1 MAEVSIVRCNDYNK
15 DNVRAALSQALE
27 AVGGLDM
34 IKEGMKVGIK
44 VNLVTGAKPEKAVT
58 THPAMVCEL
67 IKMLT
72 EKGAEAVVGDSP
84 GGLYTSAFVNGV
96 YSVSGLKSVEKAGG
110 RLNQDFFEKMAEYPE
125 AEVLKKF
132 EYTAWLDDVDVI
144 INFAKLKTHGM
155 MGMSAAAK
163 NMFGAIPGI
172 VKPEYHF
179 RFPDYDKFASMIV
192 DLDEYFKPVLSIV
205 DAVTGM
211 EGNGPTMGTPR
222 HIGCVIASPS
232 PHKADLVCA
241 HILGLAPDRL
251 PILSAAIRRGLCPEA
266 MGGLDIKG
274 DPDEFYISDYN
285 NIAHRS
291 SIVFNGKGFF
301 RGMVF
306 RVIQWAV
313 RSRPVLKKDECVGCR
328 VCENICPAKAVT
340 IKKGKARINRGECI
354 SCFCCQEFCPKG
366 AMKVKRPFVAK
377 ILDKKGRV
385 APAKNAR

>member
-1 MAEVSIVRCNDYNK
+1 MAEVSIVKCKDYSEN
-15 DNVRAALSQALE
+15 NVRQALGEALSAI
-27 AVGGLDM
+27 GGLDM
-34 IKEGMKVGIK
+34 IKPGMKVGIK

-67 IKMLT
+67 IRMLN
-72 EKGAEAVVGDSP
+72 ERGAEAVVGDSP

-96 YSVSGLKSVEKAGG
+96 YTVSGLRPVEKLGAK
-110 RLNQDFFEKMAEYPE
+110 LNQDFSEKKTQYSE
-125 AEVLKKF
+125 AEVLKEF
-132 EYTAWLDDVDVI
+132 EYTAWLDSVDVI

-192 DLDEYFKPVLSIV
+192 DLDEYFKPVINIV
-205 DAVTGM
+205 DAVVGM

-222 HIGCVIASPS
+222 QIGCIIASPS
-232 PHKADLVCA
+232 PHKADLVCS
-241 HILGLAPDRL
+241 HILGLKVDEL
-251 PILSAAIRRGLCPEA
+251 PILKCAVRRGLCPAALSEVSVY
-266 MGGLDIKG
+266 G
-274 DPDEFYISDYN
+274 DPGEFYISDYN

-301 RGMVF
+301 RGMIF
-306 RVIQWAV
+306 RIIQWAV
-313 RSRPVLKKDECVGCR
+313 RSRPALKKDECVGCR
-328 VCENICPAKAVT
+328 VCENICPAKAIRMVN
-340 IKKGKARINRGECI
+340 GKAKIDRSLCI

-377 ILDKKGRV
+377 ILDKKGM
-385 APAKNAR
+385 

>member
-1 MAEVSIVRCNDYNK
+1 MSEVSVVKCNDYNEN
-15 DNVRAALSQALE
+15 NVRSALTEALSAI
-27 AVGGLDM
+27 GGLDM
-34 IKEGMKVGIK
+34 IEPGMKVGIK

-58 THPAMVCEL
+58 THPMMVCEL
-67 IKMLT
+67 IKLLS
-72 EKGAEAVVGDSP
+72 EKGAEVVVGDSP
-84 GGLYTSAFVNGV
+84 GGLYNAAFVNGV

-110 RLNQDFFEKMAEYPE
+110 KLNQDFSEKMASYPE
-125 AEVLKKF
+125 GEVLKEF
-132 EYTAWLDDVDVI
+132 EYTAWLDGVDVI

-163 NMFGAIPGI
+163 NMFGVVPGV

-241 HILGLAPDRL
+241 NILGLTPDRL
-251 PILSAAIRRGLCPEA
+251 PILSAAIRRGLCPVSMSE
-266 MGGLDIKG
+266 LDITG

-291 SIVFNGKGFF
+291 SIVFNGKGVFKGMLF
-301 RGMVF
+301 RI
-306 RVIQWAV
+306 IQWAV
-313 RSRPVLKKDECVGCR
+313 RSRPALKKDECVGCR
-328 VCENICPAKAVT
+328 VCENICPAKA
-340 IKKGKARINRGECI
+340 IKMVDGKAKIDRGECI

-366 AMKVKRPFVAK
+366 AMKVKRPFIAK
-377 ILDKKGRV
+377 ILDKKSTV
-385 APAKNAR
+385 